1 MTEDNFPTQQ
11 RQQVSPP
18 KTEAELLTRC
28 QAMAGKT
35 LGQIAAEA
43 KVVVPEDLRRH
54 KGWVGNLF
62 ETYLGAEAGN
72 KAEPDFVGLG
82 VEMKTL
88 PLNAQ
93 GKPKESTYVCTVSM
107 QQTGELTWQDSWVKR
122 KLSRVLWVPVEADNT
137 IPLAERYVGN
147 AWIWQPTAE
156 QEGLLQRDWEEL
168 MDRIVLGEQAEI
180 TAREGEYL
188 QIRPKAANAKVL
200 AKGISESGS
209 AEFIN
214 PKGFYLR
221 TVFTCQLIQLANTVE
236 KVQNRHNK
244 F

>member
-1 MTEDNFPTQQ
+1 MSEDNFPPRQAQ
-11 RQQVSPP
+11 RVVPP

-35 LGQIAAEA
+35 LGQIAAESA
-43 KVVVPEDLRRH
+43 VRVPEDLRRH

-62 ETYLGAEAGN
+62 ETYLGADAGN

-107 QQTGELTWQDSWVKR
+107 RQTGELNWQDSWVKR
-122 KLSRVLWVPVEADNT
+122 KLSRVLWVPVEAERA

-147 AWIWQPTAE
+147 AWIWQPTVE
-156 QEGLLQRDWEEL
+156 QENMLQRDWEEL

-180 TAREGEYL
+180 TGREGEYL
-188 QIRPKAANAKVL
+188 QIRPKAANSRVL
-200 AKGISESGS
+200 AKGISASGTT
-209 AEFIN
+209 EFIN

-221 TVFTCQLIQLANTVE
+221 TAFTGQLM
-236 KVQNRHNK
+236 
-244 F
+244 

>member
-1 MTEDNFPTQQ
+1 MSEDNFPLLQT
-11 RQQVSPP
+11 RLVSPP
-18 KTEAELLTRC
+18 KTEAELLMRC

-35 LGQIAAEA
+35 LGQIAAES
-43 KVVVPEDLRRH
+43 VVMVPEDLRRH

-62 ETYLGAEAGN
+62 ETYLGADAGN
-72 KAEPDFVGLG
+72 KAEPDFVDLG

-88 PLNAQ
+88 PLNTQ

-107 QQTGELTWQDSWVKR
+107 QQTGELNWQDSWVRR
-122 KLSRVLWVPVEADNT
+122 KLSRVLWVPVEADRA

-147 AWIWQPTAE
+147 AWIWQPTVE
-156 QEGLLQRDWEEL
+156 QDNMLQRDWEEL

-188 QIRPKAANAKVL
+188 QIRPKAANSKVL
-200 AKGISESGS
+200 AKGISASGTT
-209 AEFIN
+209 EFIN

-221 TVFTCQLIQLANTVE
+221 TSFTGQLM
-236 KVQNRHNK
+236 
-244 F
+244 